1 MKTSTI
7 RVIIQLIGI
16 YFLTNYLLTSF
27 SWVWFSVDF
36 EGFDL
41 IRVSIAFAAYF
52 VIFRQLIIKP
62 DGIINF
68 LGLNNESESD
78 SGLISSSKLLISA
91 VALIGFF
98 IVVENAGQLI
108 SQTMFYIERKISN
121 KINPL
126 EFYGYDRR
134 SWVYAGTSVVLGISI
149 IIKSRAI
156 ANWIH
161 KNTDE
166 DGRSIELP

>member
-41 IRVSIAFAAYF
+41 IRVLIAFAAYF

-134 SWVYAGTSVVLGISI
+134 SWVYAGISVVLGISI

-166 DGRSIELP
+166 DGRGIELP

>member
-7 RVIIQLIGI
+7 RVVIQLIGI
-16 YFLTNYLLTSF
+16 YLLANYLLTSF
-27 SWVWFSVDF
+27 SWLWLSLDF

-41 IRVSIAFAAYF
+41 LRVSLAFAAYF

-68 LGLNNESESD
+68 LGLDNQVEPETGSNRSTQ
-78 SGLISSSKLLISA
+78 LLITA

-98 IVVENAGQLI
+98 VVVENAGQLV
-108 SQTMFYIERKISN
+108 SQTIFYIERKISN

-134 SWVYAGTSVVLGISI
+134 SWVYAGISVVVGMSI

-166 DGRSIELP
+166 DGKGIGLS

>member
-27 SWVWFSVDF
+27 SWVWLSVDF

-41 IRVSIAFAAYF
+41 IRVLVVFAAYF

-62 DGIINF
+62 DGIIKF
-68 LGLNNESESD
+68 LGLDNESESD
-78 SGLISSSKLLISA
+78 SGLRPSTQLLITA

-98 IVVENAGQLI
+98 IVVENAGQLF

-134 SWVYAGTSVVLGISI
+134 SWVYAGISVLLGISI

-156 ANWIH
+156 TNWIH

-166 DGRSIELP
+166 DGRGIELP